1 MAKFYIKNVNIKLK
15 YNNWRTMEKKR
26 TYCTV
31 LLRTV
36 QAVHLQ
42 THMVPGG
49 LGSQISR
56 QSAHKCGKV
65 VSPTHRPPL
74 PSENI
79 PGTISVI
86 G

>member
-1 MAKFYIKNVNIKLK
+1 
-15 YNNWRTMEKKR
+15 MEKIQ

-31 LLRTV
+31 LLSTV
-36 QAVHLQ
+36 QAIHVQ
-42 THMVPGG
+42 IQMVPGS

-56 QSAHKCGKV
+56 QTAHEYGKF
-65 VSPTHRPPL
+65 VSPTHRPLL